1 MIKFKSKEVQQ
12 KNMEHIANNCFK
24 EAAFFMKLSLG
35 VLIFDLFTYIIALQF
50 NAFDFGIFFETFSLI
65 FAALS
70 IFSLNNKEIS
80 SSKINI
86 LLSTVPIL
94 FLQLYDIVIMFINW
108 KGYLFNILFGY
119 IYLEDILAL
128 TLILIL
134 IFNFISYQTLK
145 KIGTDLA
152 TNGNK
157 NWFYE
162 EL

>member
-24 EAAFFMKLSLG
+24 EAAFFMKLSLC

-86 LLSTVPIL
+86 LLSTAPIL
-94 FLQLYDIVIMFINW
+94 FLQLYDIVVMFINW

>member
-1 MIKFKSKEVQQ
+1 MSFSSALFSSVTSSS
-12 KNMEHIANNCFK
+12 
-24 EAAFFMKLSLG
+24 AF
-35 VLIFDLFTYIIALQF
+35 
-50 NAFDFGIFFETFSLI
+50 
-65 FAALS
+65 S
-70 IFSLNNKEIS
+70 IVEIS

-86 LLSTVPIL
+86 LLSTAPIL

-108 KGYLFNILFGY
+108 EGYLFNILFGY

-152 TNGNK
+152 VNGNK

>member
-86 LLSTVPIL
+86 LLSTAPIL

-108 KGYLFNILFGY
+108 EGYLFNILFGY

-152 TNGNK
+152 VNGNK

>member
-12 KNMEHIANNCFK
+12 KNIEHIANNSFK
-24 EAAFFMKLSLG
+24 EAAFFMKISLF
-35 VLIFDLFTYIIALQF
+35 VLIFDLFTYIVAILF
-50 NAFDFGIFFETFSLI
+50 NSFDFGIFFESFSLLFTI
-65 FAALS
+65 LA
-70 IFSLNNKEIS
+70 IFSLNKKELH

-86 LLSTVPIL
+86 LLSSAPI
-94 FLQLYDIVIMFINW
+94 FILQLYDLIVMFINC
-108 KGYLFNILFGY
+108 KGYLFNIIFGY

-128 TLILIL
+128 SLIAILIL
-134 IFNFISYQTLK
+134 NLISYLTLK
-145 KIGTDLA
+145 KVGKDLA